1 MSPRH
6 LSRSASMQVTLG
18 NIKVHF
24 KIKSFANCQQSYP
37 KTSSDEERRLVA
49 VFCTPWEEN
58 DGPGDLQSG
67 CLENSP
73 YPREQIH
80 PGQKQPAH
88 YIIH

>member
-18 NIKVHF
+18 DIKVHF
-24 KIKSFANCQQSYP
+24 KIKSFGTCQRSCLR
-37 KTSSDEERRLVA
+37 TSSDEERWLVA

-67 CLENSP
+67 CLESSP
-73 YPREQIH
+73 YPMGRSTLDRSSLPIT
-80 PGQKQPAH
+80 
-88 YIIH
+88 